1 MKLFSIHA
9 CLLYLLWLPYYTS
22 TRNNTDTTTRLVLA
36 HVLGPNKKKSRHKVQ
51 KNNSTQQPKESNTEM
66 KSTQD
71 GNGDG
76 KNNNN
81 NNRHQTSHSTYPPS
95 PLGILPSIM
104 AFFSMLVIMSIMVV
118 ILFASYSW
126 KGNIH

>member
-1 MKLFSIHA
+1 VKLFSIHA

-66 KSTQD
+66 TQD

-104 AFFSMLVIMSIMVV
+104 AYFSMLVIMSIMVV